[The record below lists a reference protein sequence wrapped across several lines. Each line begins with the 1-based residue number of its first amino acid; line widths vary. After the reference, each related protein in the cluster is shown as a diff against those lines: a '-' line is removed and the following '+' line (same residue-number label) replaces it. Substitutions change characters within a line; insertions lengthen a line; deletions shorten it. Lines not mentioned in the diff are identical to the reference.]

1 VGVGGLGAGCASS
14 LWGSVGGI
22 VAAEAIQPH
31 IFLPVESIMTHLP
44 GASNGEAGLGAA
56 RVLESAPAFAVGQG
70 INGQGING
78 QGSDGQGRDAACGP
92 VVGVGG
98 GNPSNTTRPVNPT
111 VTDADL
117 RFAQID
123 ELIEAELARDHSVG
137 RRAPELSV
145 VVPVFNERNT
155 IGQVL
160 EAILRLPLPVQVVV
174 VDDGSTDGTR
184 EVLQRYRQHPC
195 VDVFL
200 HANNMG
206 KGAALQTGFFLAEA
220 AIVAVQDAD
229 LEYDPADLLRVI
241 EPIRHGEAEVVYGSR
256 FMDSSRPVTSRVHR
270 WGNQTLT
277 WLSNRL
283 NGQQLTD
290 METCHKAFRRELIE
304 QMPIEQQRFGFEPEI
319 TARLARR
326 GVKIR
331 EVPIGYRPRTWRE
344 GKKIGVGDLIS
355 AVWCMFR
362 YRLWE

>member
-1 VGVGGLGAGCASS
+1 
-14 LWGSVGGI
+14 
-22 VAAEAIQPH
+22 
-31 IFLPVESIMTHLP
+31 VESIMTHLP
-44 GASNGEAGLGAA
+44 NASSGEVGRGSA
-56 RVLESAPAFAVGQG
+56 RVLESGSAVELGVARMAPPEP
-70 INGQGING
+70 IP
-78 QGSDGQGRDAACGP
+78 AA
-92 VVGVGG
+92 GG
-98 GNPSNTTRPVNPT
+98 DSLESLTRPGSPAVSDT
-111 VTDADL
+111 DL

-123 ELIEAELARDHSVG
+123 ELIEAELARDQSSG
-137 RRAPELSV
+137 RRSPELSV

-184 EVLQRYRQHPC
+184 EVLQRYRQHPG
-195 VDVFL
+195 VDVFM

-220 AIVAVQDAD
+220 PIVAVQDAD

-241 EPIRHGEAEVVYGSR
+241 EPIRHGEAEAVYGSR
-256 FMDSSRPVTSRVHR
+256 FMDTSRPVTSRVHR
-270 WGNQTLT
+270 WGNQALT

-304 QMPIEQQRFGFEPEI
+304 QLPIEQQRFGFEPEI

-331 EVPIGYRPRTWRE
+331 EVPIGYSPRSWRE

-362 YRLWE
+362 YRLWD

>member
-1 VGVGGLGAGCASS
+1 
-14 LWGSVGGI
+14 
-22 VAAEAIQPH
+22 
-31 IFLPVESIMTHLP
+31 MTHLP
-44 GASNGEAGLGAA
+44 KASTGELA
-56 RVLESAPAFAVGQG
+56 RGPAQVRESAAAERLGELNRAGGGLAVETDAGTASSGQ
-70 INGQGING
+70 
-78 QGSDGQGRDAACGP
+78 R
-92 VVGVGG
+92 VVG
-98 GNPSNTTRPVNPT
+98 PA

-123 ELIEAELARDHSVG
+123 ELIEAELAHDQSSG
-137 RRAPELSV
+137 RRSPELSV

-160 EAILRLPLPVQVVV
+160 EKILRLPLPVQVVV

-184 EVLQRYRQHPC
+184 EVLQRYRQHPG
-195 VDVFL
+195 VDVFM

-220 AIVAVQDAD
+220 PIVAVQDAD

-241 EPIRHGEAEVVYGSR
+241 EPIRHGEAEAVYGSR
-256 FMDSSRPVTSRVHR
+256 FMDTSRPVTSRVHR
-270 WGNQTLT
+270 WGNQALT

-304 QMPIEQQRFGFEPEI
+304 QLPIEQQRFGFEPEI

-331 EVPIGYRPRTWRE
+331 EVPIGYSPRSWRE

-362 YRLWE
+362 YRLWD